1 MLFQNKL
8 SGNIVSATHPDVIE
22 QMRKSPAYEPWIAPE
37 VTEEPVEETIEP
49 ETVKEASE
57 EPAEAEDIEEAPE
70 EEAPEEE
77 APKAKRKTG
86 KAAKP
91 AE

>member
-37 VTEEPVEETIEP
+37 VTEEP
-49 ETVKEASE
+49 
-57 EPAEAEDIEEAPE
+57 AEAEDIEEAPE
-70 EEAPEEE
+70 EEPAEEEPPEEE
-77 APKAKRKTG
+77 APNAKRKTG